1 MRNVSFIINIKQST
15 IQIVGQKDAKRSQIC
30 GKVNCN
36 SKIII
41 LIESTLNKMWGKI
54 NVCFFLL
61 IRRFLWKSL
70 KKWVVEIFYKTVYNW
85 YWLLLLLL
93 KEKVWL
99 QCFGMWKEWKR
110 VLVLVN
116 VRLLRLLIFAPEDDR
131 GKHGMR

>member
-15 IQIVGQKDAKRSQIC
+15 IHIVGQKDAKRSQIC

-85 YWLLLLLL
+85 YWLLFLLL
-93 KEKVWL
+93 KDKVGL

-116 VRLLRLLIFAPEDDR
+116 VRLLRLVIFAPEDDR